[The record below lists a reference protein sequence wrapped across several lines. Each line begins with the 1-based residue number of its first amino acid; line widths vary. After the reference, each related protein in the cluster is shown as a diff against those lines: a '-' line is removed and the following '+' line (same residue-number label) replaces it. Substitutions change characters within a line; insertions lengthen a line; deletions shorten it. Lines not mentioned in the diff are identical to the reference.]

1 MQRRDFM
8 TMATGAAWGATAAAD
23 ALSADA
29 KLPNRSYRRIAT
41 EEGWLPEAVL
51 RANARYAA
59 AGGKVQVMT
68 RNGPA
73 PKAMVDAAGDI
84 GPARIAA
91 MDRDGIDMQLLLL
104 SSPGVQIFSAEE
116 GSALAREA
124 NDELAEAVRHYPT
137 RYAGLAALA
146 PQDSAGAVRE
156 LQRAIN
162 TLKLSGAIINSHTQD
177 EYLSD
182 RKYWPILEAV
192 EALDVP
198 LYLHPR
204 DPATRLSAS
213 NVEAVTA
220 AGWAYGVEVGTH
232 LMQMIGAGVFDRFP
246 RLKIVVG
253 HMGEA
258 IPFWLPR
265 IDNRYLT
272 GPRPLRR
279 KPSEYVL
286 NNVWVTTSGMNYE
299 EQLKLTLK
307 VMGPERVLYAVDYPF
322 EDQADAVRLLEAMSL
337 THAQKQRLCEENAV
351 QLFRLGR
358 RGV

>member
-1 MQRRDFM
+1 M
-8 TMATGAAWGATAAAD
+8 TLASGAVLSAVAAEVRAAD
-23 ALSADA
+23 AQPV
-29 KLPNRSYRRIAT
+29 KRPYRRIAT

-59 AGGKVQVMT
+59 SGGRVQVMT

-73 PKAMVDAAGDI
+73 PKAMVDAVGNI

-104 SSPGVQIFSAEE
+104 SSPGVQIFSAQEA
-116 GSALAREA
+116 GALARDA
-124 NDELAEAVRHYPT
+124 NDELAAAIRRYPT

-146 PQDSAGAVRE
+146 PQDPAGAARE

-162 TLKLSGAIINSHTQD
+162 TLKLNGAIINSHTQD
-177 EYLSD
+177 EYLSEQ
-182 RKYWPILEAV
+182 KYWPILEAL

-213 NVEAVTA
+213 NVDAVTA

-265 IDNRYLT
+265 IDNRYMT
-272 GPRPLRR
+272 GSRPLQR

-299 EQLKLTLK
+299 EPLKLTLK
-307 VMGPERVLYAVDYPF
+307 VMGAARVLYAVDYPF
-322 EDQADAVRLLEAMSL
+322 EDQAGAVRLLESMSL
-337 THAQKQRLCEENAV
+337 TSAQKRQLCEDNAV
-351 QLFRLGR
+351 QLFRIGR
-358 RGV
+358 

>member
-1 MQRRDFM
+1 MQRREFM
-8 TMATGAAWGATAAAD
+8 TVAAGAVLGARALADATAAD
-23 ALSADA
+23 AGPA
-29 KLPNRSYRRIAT
+29 KRSYRRIAT

-51 RANARYAA
+51 AANARYAA

-73 PKAMVDAAGDI
+73 PKAMVDAVGDI

-104 SSPGVQIFSAEE
+104 SSPGVQIFSAAE

-124 NDELAEAVRHYPT
+124 NDVLAEAVRRYPT

-146 PQDSAGAVRE
+146 PQDPAGAARE
-156 LQRAIN
+156 LQRAVH
-162 TLKLSGAIINSHTQD
+162 TLKLNGAIINSHTQD
-177 EYLSD
+177 EYLSEP
-182 RKYWPILEAV
+182 RYWPILEAV

-198 LYLHPR
+198 LYIHPR

-272 GPRPLRR
+272 GPRPLKR
-279 KPSEYVL
+279 KPCEYML

-299 EQLKLTLK
+299 DQLKMTLK

-322 EDQADAVRLLEAMSL
+322 EDQGAAVKLLESMSL
-337 THAQKQRLCEENAV
+337 TEAQKKQLCEDNAV
-351 QLFRLGR
+351 GLFRLPH
-358 RGV
+358 

>member
-1 MQRRDFM
+1 MQRRDFL
-8 TMATGAAWGATAAAD
+8 TRATTTVLGARVIAD
-23 ALSADA
+23 ARAATPSGA
-29 KLPNRSYRRIAT
+29 PRTYRRIAT
-41 EEGWLPEAVL
+41 EEGWLPEVVL
-51 RANARYAA
+51 KANARYAA
-59 AGGKVQVMT
+59 AGGRVQVMT

-73 PKAMVDAAGDI
+73 PKAMVDAVGDI
-84 GPARIAA
+84 GPNRIAA

-104 SSPGVQIFSAEE
+104 SSPGVQVFSAEE
-116 GSALAREA
+116 GTALAREA
-124 NDELAEAVRHYPT
+124 NDELAAAIRRYPT

-146 PQDSAGAVRE
+146 PQDPAGAARE
-156 LQRAIN
+156 LQRAIT
-162 TLKLSGAIINSHTQD
+162 TLRLSGAIINSHTQD
-177 EYLSD
+177 EYLSAQ
-182 RKYWPILEAV
+182 KYWPILEAV

-198 LYLHPR
+198 LYIHPR
-204 DPATRLSAS
+204 DPASRLSAS
-213 NVEAVTA
+213 NVDAVTA

-299 EQLKLTLK
+299 DQLKMTLK

-322 EDQADAVRLLEAMSL
+322 EDQGGAVKLLESMAL
-337 THAQKQRLCEENAV
+337 TDAQKKRLCEDNAV
-351 QLFRLGR
+351 QLFRLPR
-358 RGV
+358 